1 MKKTYQIPT
10 VAIVRV
16 SPSRMIAA
24 SPLPTSE
31 KPADENGGML
41 SKGGSMLWSDDDWT
55 YDPDEE

>member
-41 SKGGSMLWSDDDWT
+41 GKGGWSWDDDE
-55 YDPDEE
+55 PEEYEE